1 MDDYKLNVIS
11 PFGPKIVK
19 VEIPEKILKILNDH
33 VDKVTNDEK
42 LHKELDY
49 GKNE

>member
-1 MDDYKLNVIS
+1 MDGYKLNVIS
-11 PFGPKIVK
+11 LFGPKIVK
-19 VEIPEKILKILNDH
+19 AEISEKILKILNAH

>member
-1 MDDYKLNVIS
+1 MDDLKLKKID
-11 PFGPKIVK
+11 PFGPKVAK
-19 VEIPEKILKILNDH
+19 VEIPAKILKILNDH